1 METGWQKYLETMSKE
16 VDEGLAQEFVASLY
30 AQSKGGVEAAT
41 RFFYT
46 LGAQWAP
53 LMLFWSEW
61 VKRKAQGEIAI
72 ILRDAKP
79 LCALP
84 GTAQW
89 KRLFLNRLVCGVP
102 DELSGD
108 SAGKLNPLLKKYLE
122 QNGCSQGFTFADSGC
137 YGTVVLEL
145 HKLGLNFRPLFFFS
159 KNPHI
164 PGFLNEVGL
173 SMEEGEKLNDSL
185 ECGFPHLIERPTKLT
200 EEAGKVQVILRPADA
215 LSVKFGQAAMS
226 GVASACHHPRTSA
239 QEAAKTLLLLS
250 DKAHAGQFT
259 GVLPR
264 TSKEWALK
272 KEFLASWPTHLH
284 WV

>member
-16 VDEGLAQEFVASLY
+16 VDVELAQDFVASLY
-30 AQSKGGVEAAT
+30 AQSRGCVETAT

-53 LMLFWSEW
+53 LMIFWSEW
-61 VKRKAQGEIAI
+61 VKQKAQGEIAI

-145 HKLGLNFRPLFFFS
+145 HKLGINSQPLFFFS

-164 PGFLNEVGL
+164 PGFLNEIGL
-173 SMEEGEKLNDSL
+173 TLEEGEKLNDSL
-185 ECGFPHLIERPTKLT
+185 ECGFPHLIERPTELT
-200 EEAGKVQVILRPADA
+200 EVDGAAQVILRPADT

-226 GVASACHHPRTSA
+226 GVESGRHKPCASP
-239 QEAAKTLLLLS
+239 QAAARALLLLS

-272 KEFLASWPTHLH
+272 NEFLASWPTHLH
-284 WV
+284 WE